1 MEYWL
6 DKKEMNKMKKYS
18 ILQQIGLIFE
28 CYVPCLCLFIS
39 ILTYIVI
46 DIYHLFESLLLM
58 YRIKK
63 FMIHTKIEKSEKKTQ
78 IGSFEVILKNVTANW
93 SDEINNHGFLLRQL
107 ELLVIVWINFVI
119 NLLIDQGHYFVS
131 SHMIE
136 RW

>member
-93 SDEINNHGFLLRQL
+93 SDESKQNTHSNSGEDRLWQKQFTTSNILKIAT
-107 ELLVIVWINFVI
+107 E
-119 NLLIDQGHYFVS
+119 
-131 SHMIE
+131 E
-136 RW
+136 RLF